1 MEDNNTTNGTGNEEQ
16 LVDVCINALNETV
29 ACVVE
34 TSSSIFDDVEIV
46 LGACAILL
54 GIGVWAY
61 RKYLMLSADG
71 KFSMDE
77 ILDVLDEVK
86 EKAEEVKEQVEV
98 LEDTLDKYKVTEL
111 RVMLKEKGLSTKG
124 KKSELITRLEE

>member
-1 MEDNNTTNGTGNEEQ
+1 MQDNNTTNETIIEQ
-16 LVDVCINALNETV
+16 DLADVCLNALNETV
-29 ACVVE
+29 ACVAE
-34 TSSSIFDDVEIV
+34 SGSIFNDIEII

-71 KFSMDE
+71 KFSLDE
-77 ILDVLDEVK
+77 ILDVLDEAK

-98 LEDTLDKYKVTEL
+98 LEDTLNKYKVTEL

-124 KKSELITRLEE
+124 NKSELIARLEE